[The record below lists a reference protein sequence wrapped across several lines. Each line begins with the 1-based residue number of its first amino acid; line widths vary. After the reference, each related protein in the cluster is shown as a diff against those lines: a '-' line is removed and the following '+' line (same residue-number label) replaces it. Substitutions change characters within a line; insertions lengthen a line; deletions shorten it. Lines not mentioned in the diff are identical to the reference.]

1 MKITQSQIKQIV
13 ETLLKEEGGLGGMA
27 TGLNAAPGAFGGHP
41 EDDRP
46 GQEAEESPTSADV
59 RRFIKFLSS
68 MINTKTEY
76 SQIVDDILQFLVT
89 PSKSKA
95 SLADMDRAIKQ
106 YFEGDESRAM
116 SIFRRE
122 AADAED
128 EIETA
133 ILPAADLPDVP
144 TDEKTPRRGLG
155 QFVRKAVSKIP
166 GLKSRLRITSDG
178 KVHISQD
185 LLGEIVTE
193 SLRAARQLNEE
204 IAPITPDKEGA
215 DVMRIKQ
222 ELDRLLDQK
231 QEYLEAVSRLLDFVL
246 IPEFTG
252 ATFNDMI
259 AGVKKAFGDNSGQAL
274 QLFVDWYKKKQP
286 ESTTRPTGIRGLHPA
301 DEFMASH
308 SSDPNDP
315 AWRGSYADDA
325 ERAFGPSREPG
336 PGQKPLKH

>member
-41 EDDRP
+41 EEDRP
-46 GQEAEESPTSADV
+46 GNEDEVSTASADV
-59 RRFIKFLSS
+59 RRFVKMLAS

-76 SQIVDDILQFLVT
+76 SQIVDDILKFLVT
-89 PSKSKA
+89 PSAAKA
-95 SLADMDRAIKQ
+95 TLADMDRAIKQ
-106 YFEGDESRAM
+106 YFEGDDSRAM

-122 AADAED
+122 AADAAE
-128 EIETA
+128 EAETQTM
-133 ILPAADLPDVP
+133 PALELPDVP
-144 TDEKTPRRGLG
+144 TDEKRPRRGLG

-222 ELDRLLDQK
+222 ELERLLDQK
-231 QEYLEAVSRLLDFVL
+231 QEYTASVPKLLDFVL
-246 IPEFTG
+246 TPENTG
-252 ATFNDMI
+252 GTYNDMI
-259 AGVKKAFGDNSGQAL
+259 AGVKAAFGDNSGQAL
-274 QLFVDWYKKKQP
+274 QLFVDWYKKKKPPRDTSNDMHDWDMLNKLAQP
-286 ESTTRPTGIRGLHPA
+286 ARVRP
-301 DEFMASH
+301 SQ
-308 SSDPNDP
+308 
-315 AWRGSYADDA
+315 GSPLDDFDRDNVRKA
-325 ERAFGPSREPG
+325 
-336 PGQKPLKH
+336 